1 MTMTSLSVSAT
12 AAGVR
17 QVTAA
22 FDAFSAAHGIAGPV
36 AHAAQVALDEILS
49 NSVRSGFVPGRAGHI
64 DVRFDVTD
72 GALDVLVV
80 DDGIPFDP
88 LGRADP
94 DTTAPLE
101 ARPAGGLGIYLVRR
115 LMDSVEYEH
124 RDGKNRLRLRKAI
137 MGG

>member
-1 MTMTSLSVSAT
+1 MTATSLRVSAT
-12 AAGVR
+12 APGAR
-17 QVTAA
+17 QITRA
-22 FDAFSAAHGIAGPV
+22 FEAFSAAHGIAAPV

-49 NSVRSGFVPGRAGHI
+49 NTVRSGFPPGRAGHI
-64 DVRFDVTD
+64 DIRFDLAD
-72 GALDVLVV
+72 GALDLLIV

-94 DTTAPLE
+94 DTGAPLE
-101 ARPAGGLGIYLVRR
+101 ARPVGGLGIYLVRR

-137 MGG
+137 IGN